1 MSGDNDGQAGVTL
14 VEMLVVLALLVL
26 VSGFIA
32 GGLQAVKLS
41 LPLATRMTRGDELA
55 AAREHLR
62 NTIAETVAQSLL
74 QEELFFRGDEHDL
87 SFTAAADPVFE
98 TSGLIRVMIR
108 AEPTATGSLAL
119 VERRTLDR
127 NDKAPATGQAI
138 LLDNIASVTF
148 QFFKD
153 GTAVQ
158 DIKKGDPLPDLLR
171 ISVSFPKGDQR
182 QFAPLDI
189 ALICAPRS

>member
-1 MSGDNDGQAGVTL
+1 MTSDDNAQAGVTL

-26 VSGFIA
+26 VSVFIA
-32 GGLQAVKLS
+32 GGLQSVKAS
-41 LPLATRMTRGDELA
+41 LPLVTRIAGGDELA

-62 NTIAETVAQSLL
+62 NTISEAVAQSLL

-108 AEPTATGSLAL
+108 TEPTASGSLAL

-138 LLDNIASVTF
+138 LIDNIKSVSF
-148 QFFKD
+148 QYFYN
-153 GTAVQ
+153 GNMVQ
-158 DIKKGDPLPDLLR
+158 EIKKGDPLPDMLR
-171 ISVSFPKGDQR
+171 VGVSFPPGDRR
-182 QFAPLDI
+182 QFSPLDI
-189 ALICAPRS
+189 AVICAPRS